1 MDVDSKSI
9 LQLSEELTILSENA
23 RSGQLKPSDLK
34 GGTFTVSS
42 LGGIGGSFFTPII
55 NPPEVAILGVSKS
68 RWEQVFDPKSKEPAL
83 RYIMP
88 FSLSYDHRIIDGAAG
103 ARFTTELKKT
113 IEELGFLSK

>member
-34 GGTFTVSS
+34 GGTFTISS

-55 NPPEVAILGVSKS
+55 NPPEVAILGVSK
-68 RWEQVFDPKSKEPAL
+68 KS
-83 RYIMP
+83 
-88 FSLSYDHRIIDGAAG
+88 
-103 ARFTTELKKT
+103 
-113 IEELGFLSK
+113 LGTGL